1 MKKISTF
8 VLLLLLSL
16 SFNKSFASEWLFE
29 EALNLNYWP
38 IMYEFSLSE
47 VNEYNF
53 KDKTLKNS
61 YEELKKLDSLAK
73 VEIMKAY
80 QNWDYDYY
88 TIKSVVKNYNDF
100 IYNSNKFFYFLWM
113 VDSNNKLKS
122 DKEVQDWILKHYKDL
137 NASYDK
143 VKNLLKIETSY
154 YY

>member
-8 VLLLLLSL
+8 VLLLLLLL

-122 DKEVQDWILKHYKDL
+122 DKEVQDWILKHYKAL

>member
-122 DKEVQDWILKHYKDL
+122 DKEVQDWILKHYKAL

>member
-1 MKKISTF
+1 MRKISTF

-16 SFNKSFASEWLFE
+16 SFNKSFANEWLFE

-38 IMYEFSLSE
+38 IMYEFSLSD
-47 VNEYNF
+47 VKEYSF

-61 YEELKKLDSLAK
+61 YEELKRLDSIAK
-73 VEIMKAY
+73 VEIIKAY

-113 VDSNNKLKS
+113 VDSNNKLKN
-122 DKEVQDWILKHYKDL
+122 DKEVQDWILKHYKAL

-143 VKNLLKIETSY
+143 VKNLLKIENQFY
-154 YY
+154 Y